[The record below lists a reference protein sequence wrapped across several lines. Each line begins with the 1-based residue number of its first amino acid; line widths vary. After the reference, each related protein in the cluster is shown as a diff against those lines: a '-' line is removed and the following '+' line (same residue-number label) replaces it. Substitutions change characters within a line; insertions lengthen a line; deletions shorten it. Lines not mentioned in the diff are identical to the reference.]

1 MTRKQTVADAFAAA
15 AGTYDSAA
23 LAQAKAADRLVELVG
38 GVPLP
43 AHPTVL
49 EVGCGTGLLTRR
61 LLPRIGGDW
70 LVTDLSPAMVAA
82 AKTAIGAD
90 MTLRTCGGDKAQF
103 RVMDAEHPDAPVG
116 LFDLIVSNLAA
127 QWFTDMG
134 RAVNQLRA
142 CLAPG
147 GTLVFSTLGAGSFV
161 QWHDAHAALGLS
173 AGTPRYPD
181 AAALAAQLP
190 AGARVLTETVDVRHD
205 DAHAFVTALKR
216 IGAGTPAAG
225 HQPLS
230 PGALRKVLRA
240 MGAPVTITYV
250 LHYALIP
257 AE

>member
-1 MTRKQTVADAFAAA
+1 MTRKQKVADAFAAA
-15 AGTYDSAA
+15 ADTYDSAA
-23 LAQAKAADRLVELVG
+23 EAQAKAADRLVELVG
-38 GVPLP
+38 GLSLP
-43 AHPTVL
+43 THPTVL

-70 LVTDLSPAMVAA
+70 VITDLSPTMVEA
-82 AKTAIGAD
+82 AKA
-90 MTLRTCGGDKAQF
+90 TLGVDKAQY
-103 RVMDAEHPDAPVG
+103 RVMDAEQPDTPVG

-127 QWFTDMG
+127 QWFGDLG
-134 RAVNQLRA
+134 RAVNRLRA

-147 GTLVFSTLGAGSFV
+147 GTLALSTLGAGSFA
-161 QWHDAHAALGLS
+161 QWHQAHAALGLAS
-173 AGTPRYPD
+173 GIPHYPD

-190 AGARVLTETVDVRHD
+190 ACARVLTETVEVRHD

-216 IGAGTPAAG
+216 IGAGTPTAG

-230 PGALRKVLRA
+230 PGALRKVLRV

>member
-1 MTRKQTVADAFAAA
+1 MTRKQKVADAFAAA

-23 LAQAKAADRLVELVG
+23 EAQAKAADRLVELVG
-38 GVPLP
+38 ALSLP
-43 AHPTVL
+43 AQPAVL

-61 LLPRIGGDW
+61 LLPRVGGDW
-70 LVTDLSPAMVAA
+70 LVTDLSPAMVET
-82 AKTAIGAD
+82 AKTAIGA
-90 MTLRTCGGDKAQF
+90 GKAQF
-103 RVMDAEHPDAPVG
+103 RVMDAENPDTPLS

-127 QWFTDMG
+127 QWFGDLG
-134 RAVNQLRA
+134 RAVNRLRA

-147 GTLVFSTLGAGSFV
+147 GTLALSTLGAGSFA
-161 QWHDAHAALGLS
+161 QWHQAHVGLGLS
-173 AGTPRYPD
+173 AGIPRYPD
-181 AAALAAQLP
+181 AATLAAQLP
-190 AGARVLTETVDVRHD
+190 ASARVLTETVEVRHD

-216 IGAGTPAAG
+216 IGAGTPAPG

-250 LHYALIP
+250 LHYVLIP